1 MSNNTRVV
9 VPCRISF
16 ANIWEP
22 KSING
27 SEPKYSVSCLI
38 SKTDKD
44 TLMKI
49 NQAIEAAKEY
59 GAAKKWGG
67 KVPANLK
74 TPMHDGNIERQD
86 DPNYK
91 DMVYFNASSKDAPQI
106 VGRRKEVITDPL
118 QVYSGCY
125 CNVSVNFYPFSTGGN
140 RGVAV
145 GLGNIQF
152 VKDGDQLAGR
162 TTAATDFDSL
172 DGDDGFTSVS
182 ESSLPDWMK

>member
-27 SEPKYSVSCLI
+27 SEPNYSVSCLI

-67 KVPANLK
+67 K
-74 TPMHDGNIERQD
+74 T
-86 DPNYK
+86 
-91 DMVYFNASSKDAPQI
+91 
-106 VGRRKEVITDPL
+106 
-118 QVYSGCY
+118 
-125 CNVSVNFYPFSTGGN
+125 
-140 RGVAV
+140 
-145 GLGNIQF
+145 
-152 VKDGDQLAGR
+152 
-162 TTAATDFDSL
+162 
-172 DGDDGFTSVS
+172 
-182 ESSLPDWMK
+182 